1 MALDDQPARP
11 PPPDRRHMPSD
22 GWPLD
27 EIRQQEEECG
37 TGPVAGHH
45 IASCPHG
52 CDTFEHPA
60 LDTATEALQK
70 REPPST
76 QCLIARVMTIVHGQ
90 VWPGPTLPLDD
101 PTRTLQIVERAASAV
116 LRRAADE
123 VPGVT
128 AVSCR
133 LARSDQLTGV
143 RVSMTLTAGMN
154 RPLRETAGLVR
165 RSVVDI
171 SGHDLGLAVTAVDIT
186 VIEAHHT
193 FEGPSSPRQTKW
205 RP

>member
-1 MALDDQPARP
+1 MALDDRPARP
-11 PPPDRRHMPSD
+11 PPPDRPHLPS
-22 GWPLD
+22 GGLPPD
-27 EIRQQEEECG
+27 EIRRQEEAAG
-37 TGPVAGHH
+37 TLPAAGDHVAAGP
-45 IASCPHG
+45 C
-52 CDTFEHPA
+52 CRDTFEDPA
-60 LDTATEALQK
+60 LDTATEILQN

-76 QCLIARVMTIVHGQ
+76 QWLISRVMTIVRGQ

-101 PTRTLQIVERAASAV
+101 PTRTLHIVERAASAV

-133 LARSDQLTGV
+133 LARSDHLTGV

-154 RPLRETAGLVR
+154 RPLPETAGLVR

-186 VIEAHHT
+186 VIEAHT
-193 FEGPSSPRQTKW
+193 SG
-205 RP
+205 